1 MNRLFG
7 RTKPKEPPPNLTDC
21 IASVDGRAE
30 SVDKKIAKLD
40 AELKKYKDQ
49 MAKMRDGP
57 SKNMVKQKALRVL
70 KQRKMYEQQR
80 DNLMQQSFNM
90 EQANFATQTLKDTKI
105 TMDAMRLG
113 VREMKREYKKVNL
126 DDIDDLQDDLEDMLD
141 QANEVQE
148 ALGRSYGMPE
158 VDDEEL
164 EAELNALGDEIA
176 LDEDTSYLDEASAPR
191 IPTKEPGA
199 ESLPAN
205 QEGVL
210 VDEFGLPKIPAT

>member
-7 RTKPKEPPPNLTDC
+7 RGKAKEPPPNLTDC

-30 SVDKKIAKLD
+30 SVEKKIAKARRR
-40 AELKKYKDQ
+40 AEE
-49 MAKMRDGP
+49 
-57 SKNMVKQKALRVL
+57 KALRVL

-126 DDIDDLQDDLEDMLD
+126 DDIDDLQDELEDMLD
-141 QANEVQE
+141 QANDVQE
-148 ALGRSYGMPE
+148 ALGRSYGMPD
-158 VDDEEL
+158 VDDTEL
-164 EAELNALGDEIA
+164 EAELDALGDEIA